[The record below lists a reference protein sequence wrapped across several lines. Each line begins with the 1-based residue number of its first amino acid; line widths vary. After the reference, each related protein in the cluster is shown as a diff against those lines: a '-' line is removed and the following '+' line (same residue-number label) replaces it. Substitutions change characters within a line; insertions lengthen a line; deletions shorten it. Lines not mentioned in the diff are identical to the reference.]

1 MKPLICNLKM
11 EHNLKEIL
19 NYKQELENCEN
30 SCDLIVC
37 PPFIYLPI
45 MHSKFYKIGAQD
57 VSSYKN
63 GPYTGKVSASALKS
77 IDVNSVLIGHSELN
91 DNFETK
97 LKKLIMVISEG
108 LQAYVLISDS
118 KEDHDYQYT
127 YIKLM
132 NKIRAYLAKVMPKDY
147 KYITFIYEPYW
158 LIGSK
163 NALSGQEISN
173 LFYQLKKELKYE
185 YNYEFP
191 FFYGGGITENN
202 INELYNNDVID
213 GLLLGGFSKD
223 LKNIVSFL
231 QSINLSTNIDTSVH
245 M

>member
-185 YNYEFP
+185 
-191 FFYGGGITENN
+191 
-202 INELYNNDVID
+202 
-213 GLLLGGFSKD
+213 
-223 LKNIVSFL
+223 
-231 QSINLSTNIDTSVH
+231 
-245 M
+245 